1 MVADVRLSLRAAGIL
16 FGVVRGFGR
25 FRRLQSGHAG
35 TLVVGLWRI
44 LALRLVDCAHES
56 FPFCVSDCDPAV
68 VLCIV
73 SPSRCCRLAI
83 LCSCARVPVLVCL
96 GALFAVAVVC
106 ACLRFVLSRLLL
118 CSLVLA
124 GQAFFVGLVVAAVVV
139 QMIRAALCVV
149 SFCGLSAWA
158 SPIVNVKLSAPSD
171 PYPQVGAAIAGY
183 DGSRGLAES
192 QGMRALEVAFEDALA
207 EARGRVTDVMGRF
220 VAGGIGSSG
229 GRGGGGAS
237 LVAASASPVLG
248 HTRFLL
254 RVSPVSPPGK
264 AVVDKIGAI
273 ERVRASEEAALF
285 ARGAGEMHVLVDIV
299 VAELRSA
306 LTSASSVGVRAP
318 RAASF
323 STASAADDLDVRLL
337 PPDGPFPTVAGLVG
351 AMETRRSA
359 SEGSARQRVAELQLK
374 LLKAINGMVSEA
386 VRVAHK

>member
-1 MVADVRLSLRAAGIL
+1 VHCEV
-16 FGVVRGFGR
+16 
-25 FRRLQSGHAG
+25 
-35 TLVVGLWRI
+35 
-44 LALRLVDCAHES
+44 
-56 FPFCVSDCDPAV
+56 V
-68 VLCIV
+68 VLLPV
-73 SPSRCCRLAI
+73 
-83 LCSCARVPVLVCL
+83 LCLCARVSALVCL

-106 ACLRFVLSRLLL
+106 AWLLFAFSLSLL
-118 CSLVLA
+118 CSFIHSGRAFSGALVA
-124 GQAFFVGLVVAAVVV
+124 GAVVV

-149 SFCGLSAWA
+149 SFCGGSASA
-158 SPIVNVKLSAPSD
+158 SPIVNVKLSAPRD

-192 QGMRALEVAFEDALA
+192 EGMRVLEAAFEDALS

-220 VAGGIGSSG
+220 VAGGVGSSG

-237 LVAASASPVLG
+237 LVAASAPPVLG

-254 RVSPVSPPGK
+254 RVSPVAPPSK

-285 ARGAGEMHVLVDIV
+285 ARGAREMHMLVDIV
-299 VAELRSA
+299 VAELHSA
-306 LTSASSVGVRAP
+306 LVSASSVGVRAP

-323 STASAADDLDVRLL
+323 STASAADDLDVRIL
-337 PPDGPFPTVAGLVG
+337 PPDVPFPTVTGLVG
-351 AMETRRSA
+351 AMEARRSA